1 MYFVLKILFL
11 KQKAAMYPDKLHLVY
26 QYPSMSYTDIERIIE
41 QHEKV
46 SFKKGDL
53 LLHEGQISD
62 CYYILEEGIVRAFVH
77 DYEGNDIST
86 NFFCP
91 DDVVIEVASMF
102 HHIPTQE
109 NIVCI
114 TDCTLWKIKLE
125 QFQGLF
131 ETIPALAEWGRA
143 WMAYQLLITKKRAI
157 DIISLSAIDR
167 YKQLLAEKPLIF
179 RQAPLKHI
187 ATFLGIT
194 DTSLSRI
201 RKELVG
207 KK

>member
-1 MYFVLKILFL
+1 
-11 KQKAAMYPDKLHLVY
+11 MYPDKLRLVY
-26 QYPSMSYTDIERIIE
+26 QHPSMSHADFERIIA

-46 SFKKGDL
+46 SFKKGEL

-62 CYYILEEGIVRAFVH
+62 CYYILEEGVARSFVH

-91 DDVVIEVASMF
+91 DEVVIEVASIF

-109 NIVCI
+109 NIICI
-114 TDCTLWKIKLE
+114 TDCTLWKIKLDN
-125 QFQGLF
+125 FQGLF
-131 ETIPALAEWGRA
+131 ETIPALPEWGRA
-143 WMAYQLLITKKRAI
+143 WMAYQLLVTKKRAL
-157 DIISLSAIDR
+157 DIISHSAIDR
-167 YKQLLAEKPLIF
+167 YKQLLEEKPLIF
-179 RQAPLKHI
+179 QQAPLKHI

-207 KK
+207 K

>member
-1 MYFVLKILFL
+1 
-11 KQKAAMYPDKLHLVY
+11 MYPDKLRSIY
-26 QYPSMSYTDIERIIE
+26 QYPSMSNADIERIIA
-41 QHEKV
+41 QHKKV
-46 SFKKGDL
+46 FCKKGDFL
-53 LLHEGQISD
+53 LREQQISD
-62 CYYILEEGIVRAFVH
+62 CYYILEEGIVRSFVH

-91 DDVVIEVASMF
+91 DEVVIEVASIF

-125 QFQGLF
+125 EFQGLF
-131 ETIPALAEWGRA
+131 ETIPALPEWGRA
-143 WMAYQLLITKKRAI
+143 WMAYQLLVTKKRAL
-157 DIISLSAIDR
+157 DIISRSAKDR
-167 YKQLLAEKPLIF
+167 YKQLLEEKPLIF

-207 KK
+207 K